1 MSCLSTAHEL
11 RKHLSLRQ
19 VVLDMSSSNI
29 EEMTR
34 EKTHGRK
41 TNPTTCGGE
50 RKEKSCD
57 IIASMEARLTKVDAC
72 EGMDLIEQG

>member
-1 MSCLSTAHEL
+1 MEGRLTLPH
-11 RKHLSLRQ
+11 
-19 VVLDMSSSNI
+19 VV
-29 EEMTR
+29 
-34 EKTHGRK
+34 
-41 TNPTTCGGE
+41 GE